1 MFFLVA
7 CSTKI
12 GCQSPGFPFIFLAFF
27 GIIYSCSI
35 LIFYGGHTS
44 LLTQISYKTGV
55 RQFEREMENDAT
67 IGWLECSVTPLV
79 VQLAS
84 NELKRVVR
92 GPTAQTQSSARAA
105 PVWRKRTLC
114 GRARGILPMPGL
126 SEVGAKAAAAAALQ
140 SSRLQILIPFSG
152 AWALILVQ
160 KNLA

>member
-1 MFFLVA
+1 M
-7 CSTKI
+7 
-12 GCQSPGFPFIFLAFF
+12 
-27 GIIYSCSI
+27 
-35 LIFYGGHTS
+35 
-44 LLTQISYKTGV
+44 

-152 AWALILVQ
+152 ARILLWSEVGTNPKSNPIFFIKSNPHLLQ
-160 KNLA
+160 INSKSKSYPRSQIQSNPNPQIKSTQVHFATLL